1 MRSGEGTAPPGG
13 RARRGP
19 RRAGARGTPGA
30 ALLSLPDDLI
40 RQPPSVCERRRETGQ
55 RDPTNHKQAGGG
67 GGFGV
72 VGTTCAVYRGLSKVG
87 DGHLFSEVA
96 LRRRGGRG
104 QKLGGSG
111 GPLEPQG

>member
-1 MRSGEGTAPPGG
+1 MAAPAGG
-13 RARRGP
+13 GAGRE
-19 RRAGARGTPGA
+19 RAGLA
-30 ALLSLPDDLI
+30 AWFRFRSLTISFTSRPL
-40 RQPPSVCERRRETGQ
+40 PVCERRRETGQ
-55 RDPTNHKQAGGG
+55 RDPTNHKQSGGG

-104 QKLGGSG
+104 QNHGGSG